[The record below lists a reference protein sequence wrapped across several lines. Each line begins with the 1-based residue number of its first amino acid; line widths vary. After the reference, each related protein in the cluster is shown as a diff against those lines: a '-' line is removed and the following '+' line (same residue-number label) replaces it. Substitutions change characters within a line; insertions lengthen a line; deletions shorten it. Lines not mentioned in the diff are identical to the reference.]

1 VNGVVRRIAE
11 KLRRAWRRRRGEDR
25 RGDELAERLGQIE
38 ARLREIEESMQA
50 DGGGT
55 IVTTGSQQAQDEAGA
70 EVWEAAGTTPRPLAE
85 STEVLAK
92 AQRAADIALAGD
104 EDVADETMVEVRP
117 GMPQGLPGQQARRK
131 AARFW
136 EGVL

>member
-1 VNGVVRRIAE
+1 MNGVVRRIAE
-11 KLRRAWRRRRGEDR
+11 KLRWAWRRRRGEDK
-25 RGDELAERLGQIE
+25 RGDDLAERLGQIE
-38 ARLREIEESMQA
+38 EKLREIEASMQA
-50 DGGGT
+50 DGGGAT
-55 IVTTGSQQAQDEAGA
+55 VTTGSQQAQEERGP
-70 EVWEAAGTTPRPLAE
+70 EVWEAAGTTPRPLVERTA
-85 STEVLAK
+85 VLAK
-92 AQRAADIALAGD
+92 AQRAGDIVLAGD

>member
-1 VNGVVRRIAE
+1 VNGVVRRIVE
-11 KLRRAWRRRRGEDR
+11 QLRWAWRRRRGEDR
-25 RGDELAERLGQIE
+25 REDKLAERLGQIE
-38 ARLREIEESMQA
+38 AKLREIEASMQA

-55 IVTTGSQQAQDEAGA
+55 TVTTGSQQAQDEAGA
-70 EVWEAAGTTPRPLAE
+70 EVWEGAGRTPRPLGE
-85 STEVLAK
+85 STEAPAE
-92 AQRAADIALAGD
+92 AQRVADIALAGD
-104 EDVADETMVEVRP
+104 GEAVDETMVEVRP